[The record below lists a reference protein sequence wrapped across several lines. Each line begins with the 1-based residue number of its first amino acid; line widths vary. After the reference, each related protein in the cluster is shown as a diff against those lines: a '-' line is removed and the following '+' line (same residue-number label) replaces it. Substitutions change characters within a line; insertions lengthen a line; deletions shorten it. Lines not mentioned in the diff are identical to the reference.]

1 MKNDTETIDRLF
13 LELSQFTTAF
23 TKRELRLA
31 GENAKLLCLLDD
43 WMEMFG
49 LHGSRV
55 PCNVKFEKVHEA
67 TRLVLAK

>member
-1 MKNDTETIDRLF
+1 MKYDTETIDRLF

-43 WMEMFG
+43 WMKMFG
-49 LHGSRV
+49 LHGTRV
-55 PCNVKFEKVHEA
+55 PCDVEFEKVHEA
-67 TRLVLAK
+67 TRLALVQ